1 MKRLANMVNCPFCK
15 EKMFHSD
22 IALEKKKF
30 TFTNLC
36 NEMITK
42 YRTHT
47 KNVPFEMENASRF
60 YAIIN
65 VQGSE

>member
-1 MKRLANMVNCPFCK
+1 MKRLANMANCPFCK

-22 IALEKKKF
+22 IALEKKF
-30 TFTNLC
+30 TFTDLC

-42 YRTHT
+42 YRAHT
-47 KNVPFEMENASRF
+47 KNVPFEMENAPRF
-60 YAIIN
+60 YTIIN